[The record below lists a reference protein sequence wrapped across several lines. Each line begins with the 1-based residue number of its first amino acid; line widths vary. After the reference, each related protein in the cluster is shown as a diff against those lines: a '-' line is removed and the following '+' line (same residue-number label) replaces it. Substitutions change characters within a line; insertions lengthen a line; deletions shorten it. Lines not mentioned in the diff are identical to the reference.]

1 MIEAGAEILKMKYG
15 TEFEHK
21 NLTVSAASLFIHLY
35 VKAEAR
41 SLNILWKSIT
51 DTTTRAEASFFVWG
65 K

>member
-41 SLNILWKSIT
+41 SLNIL
-51 DTTTRAEASFFVWG
+51 
-65 K
+65 